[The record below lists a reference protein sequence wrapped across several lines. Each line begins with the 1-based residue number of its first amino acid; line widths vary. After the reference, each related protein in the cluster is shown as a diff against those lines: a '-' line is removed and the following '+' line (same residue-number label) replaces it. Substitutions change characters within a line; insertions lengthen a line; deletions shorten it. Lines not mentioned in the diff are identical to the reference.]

1 MCVCVR
7 ACARAI
13 GRVRAC
19 MLACVPACVY
29 KCVCVCASV
38 RVCVSTRAR
47 AAFCCFVHGTS
58 KISVASC
65 WTPSFFPPSFLSLRR
80 VSRNSLSGS
89 LLFASMSAS
98 RLVAYSVE
106 RREMQIGDSAIS
118 TFSPVGSLSSNG
130 LRVCVFA
137 FSVYST
143 GIARS

>member
-1 MCVCVR
+1 MCEH
-7 ACARAI
+7 ARARCI
-13 GRVRAC
+13 LLFRAWHLKDIC
-19 MLACVPACVY
+19 
-29 KCVCVCASV
+29 
-38 RVCVSTRAR
+38 
-47 AAFCCFVHGTS
+47 
-58 KISVASC
+58 
-65 WTPSFFPPSFLSLRR
+65 SFLLHSVLLPP
-80 VSRNSLSGS
+80 VLPVLEESQQDSLSGS